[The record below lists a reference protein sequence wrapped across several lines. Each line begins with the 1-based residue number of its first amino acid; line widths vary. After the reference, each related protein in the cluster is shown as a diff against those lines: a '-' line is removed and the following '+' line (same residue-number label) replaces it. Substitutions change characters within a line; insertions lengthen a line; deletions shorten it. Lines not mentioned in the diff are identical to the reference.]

1 MVGQNHVLNGLI
13 MALIVS
19 STAIKFLI
27 WTVGCKFL

>member
-1 MVGQNHVLNGLI
+1 MVRVLKIMVGQNHVLNGLI

-27 WTVGCKFL
+27 

>member
-1 MVGQNHVLNGLI
+1 MVRVFKIMVGQNHVLNGLI

-27 WTVGCKFL
+27 